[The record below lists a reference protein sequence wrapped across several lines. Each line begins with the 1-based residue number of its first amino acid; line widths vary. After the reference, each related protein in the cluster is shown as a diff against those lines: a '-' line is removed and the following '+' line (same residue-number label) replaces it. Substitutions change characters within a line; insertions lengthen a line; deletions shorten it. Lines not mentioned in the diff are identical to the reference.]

1 MNGNKLMFISND
13 NIETLKLTG
22 MIKNREISF
31 YPDKNAYVLFF
42 SFAESDADEWKLKPF
57 TIRYEPYYFSSEQVI
72 RSYCI
77 DKGFTEVEF

>member
-1 MNGNKLMFISND
+1 MNGNKLMFINND

-22 MIKNREISF
+22 VIKNPEISF
-31 YPDKNAYVLFF
+31 YPDKNGYVLFF

-57 TIRYEPYYFSSEQVI
+57 TIRDEPYYFSSERVI

-77 DKGFTEVEF
+77 DKGFTDVKF